1 MKENKNIE
9 RLFQEKFKDFEAIPP
24 QESWDLIA
32 SRLQEKKKKKR
43 VIPIWFRYSGIAAS
57 LFLIGT
63 LIWNYTFNNNP
74 NEHLTSPENTIVDKD
89 GNIINKKDAN
99 SSIDNAVVYDSKL
112 NQQKSDANLENS
124 TKNENQLENASTF
137 YKNSIDSKIQ
147 KNSSKSNAVV
157 NNNTIQKYTEPKA
170 VSKRKSNKK
179 YNQQLNVFK
188 NSNDVV
194 VDIAQK
200 NNSKRK
206 SKYKTN
212 KKNSSVT
219 ENEILFENNLIVND
233 DKKEKTSVNKENI
246 DAFFEKELSNSTIVN
261 DNYNDSIANK
271 TILSNGIVENEI
283 ITQDSTLV
291 AEVAVEPNPLEELL
305 KEKEDGKNEDEKE
318 EKRSKWAISTNAS
331 PVYFNSLAEGSSIDE
346 QFNSNSKN
354 YTTTLS
360 YGIAGSYAINDKL
373 SLKTGVN
380 SINLSY
386 NTNDVL
392 FESRMREVDNNIP
405 TISRNANASNMVF
418 SSKNGTINEISGDV
432 ENVVIDNNIGALKQS
447 ISYIEV
453 PLELSYKLI
462 DKKFGVEI
470 IGGMSTLF
478 LNQNN
483 ISLVTNG
490 LEMEVG
496 SANNLNNIHFSSN
509 VGLGFKYSFWKSFNA
524 NFQPMFKYQ
533 INTFNQNSGNFKP
546 YFIGLYSGIS
556 FSF

>member
-74 NEHLTSPENTIVDKD
+74 NEHLTSPENTIVDRD

-212 KKNSSVT
+212 KKNSSIT

-261 DNYNDSIANK
+261 NNYNDSIANK

-432 ENVVIDNNIGALKQS
+432 ENVVIDNNIGALKQN

-546 YFIGLYSGIS
+546 YFIGLYTGFS

>member
-9 RLFQEKFKDFEAIPP
+9 RLFQEKFKDFEATPP
-24 QESWDLIA
+24 QESWDFIA
-32 SRLQEKKKKKR
+32 SRLEEKKKKKR

-63 LIWNYTFNNNP
+63 LIWNYSFNDNP
-74 NEHLTSPENTIVDKD
+74 GEDLTNPENTIVDRD
-89 GNIINKKDAN
+89 GNIINKKGPN
-99 SSIDNAVVYDSKL
+99 SSTDNSVVYDSKL
-112 NQQKSDANLENS
+112 NNQKTDANSENS
-124 TKNENQLENASTF
+124 TKNENELENASTI
-137 YKNSIDSKIQ
+137 YKNSINRKIQ
-147 KNSSKSNAVV
+147 NNSSKSNAVV
-157 NNNTIQKYTEPKA
+157 NNNKIQKYTEPKT
-170 VSKRKSNKK
+170 VSKRKTNKK
-179 YNQQLNVFK
+179 YNQQHTIFN
-188 NSNDVV
+188 NSKDAV
-194 VDIAQK
+194 VDNAQK
-200 NNSKRK
+200 KNSKRK
-206 SKYKTN
+206 TKYKS
-212 KKNSSVT
+212 KKNNSSIT
-219 ENEILFENNLIVND
+219 ESEILFDNQLIVND
-233 DKKEKTSVNKENI
+233 EKKEKSPINKENI
-246 DAFFEKELSNSTIVN
+246 DTFFEKELSNSTIVN
-261 DNYNDSIANK
+261 NNNDSIADK
-271 TILSNGIVENEI
+271 STLSNAVVSNEI

-291 AEVAVEPNPLEELL
+291 AEVSAEPNPLEELL

-354 YTTTLS
+354 YSTTLS
-360 YGIAGSYAINDKL
+360 FGIAGSYALNEKL

-380 SINLSY
+380 TINLSY

-418 SSKNGTINEISGDV
+418 SSKNGTVNEISGDV
-432 ENVVIDNNIGALKQS
+432 ENVVIDNNIGALKQN

-453 PLELSYKLI
+453 PLELSYKLV

-496 SANNLNNIHFSSN
+496 RANNLNNIHFSSN
-509 VGLGFKYSFWKSFNA
+509 VGLGFKYSFWKNFNA

>member
-9 RLFQEKFKDFEAIPP
+9 RLFQEKFKDFEALPP

-43 VIPIWFRYSGIAAS
+43 IIPIWFRYSGIAAS

-63 LIWNYTFNNNP
+63 LIWNYSFTNNP
-74 NEHLTSPENTIVDKD
+74 NEHLTNPENNIVDSD

-99 SSIDNAVVYDSKL
+99 SSIDNAVVYDAKL

-179 YNQQLNVFK
+179 YNNQLNVFK

-212 KKNSSVT
+212 KKNSSVI
-219 ENEILFENNLIVND
+219 ENEILLENNLIVND
-233 DKKEKTSVNKENI
+233 DKKGKTSVNKENI

-261 DNYNDSIANK
+261 NNHNDSIANK
-271 TILSNGIVENEI
+271 TILSNGVVENEI

-305 KEKEDGKNEDEKE
+305 KEKEVGKNEDEKE

-432 ENVVIDNNIGALKQS
+432 ENVIIDNNIGSLKQN

>member
-9 RLFQEKFKDFEAIPP
+9 RLFQEKFKDFEALPP
-24 QESWDLIA
+24 EDSWDFIA
-32 SRLQEKKKKKR
+32 DRLHKKKKKR
-43 VIPIWFRYSGIAAS
+43 IIPIWFQLSGVAAS
-57 LFLIGT
+57 ILLVGG
-63 LIWNYTFNNNP
+63 LIWNFTAQ
-74 NEHLTSPENTIVDKD
+74 NETEQLPVFENTIVNGKET
-89 GNIINKKDAN
+89 NNNEINSKTKFSTDE
-99 SSIDNAVVYDSKL
+99 SLVYDSKEKNNEKNSLESDQQNNNKSKIYKENLL
-112 NQQKSDANLENS
+112 NKQNKINSGKTNTIITYNELEKNTDSNYKRKKKSNNNFKQERFAKENS
-124 TKNENQLENASTF
+124 E
-137 YKNSIDSKIQ
+137 I
-147 KNSSKSNAVV
+147 
-157 NNNTIQKYTEPKA
+157 
-170 VSKRKSNKK
+170 
-179 YNQQLNVFK
+179 
-188 NSNDVV
+188 VV
-194 VDIAQK
+194 VSNTKKSTA
-200 NNSKRK
+200 KRK
-206 SKYKTN
+206 SKYKSN
-212 KKNSSVT
+212 KSNVGF
-219 ENEILFENNLIVND
+219 ENEISTDLIVADKSSKEQQIMKND
-233 DKKEKTSVNKENI
+233 I
-246 DAFFEKELSNSTIVN
+246 DAFFEQTTTNKTLVTN
-261 DNYNDSIANK
+261 NDSISSETNNTNVLAS
-271 TILSNGIVENEI
+271 TEI
-283 ITQDSTLV
+283 ISKDSTLI
-291 AEVAVEPNPLEELL
+291 AEVLKETNPLEELL
-305 KEKEDGKNEDEKE
+305 KEKEVGKNEDEKE

-360 YGIAGSYAINDKL
+360 IGLAGSYAINDKL

-386 NTNDVL
+386 NTNDVV
-392 FESRMREVDNNIP
+392 FESRMREVENNIP
-405 TISRNANASNMVF
+405 TISRNANASNMIF
-418 SSKNGTINEISGDV
+418 SSKNGTVNEISGDV
-432 ENVVIDNNIGALKQS
+432 ENVIIDNNIGALKQN

-483 ISLVTNG
+483 IFLMANG

-496 SANNLNNIHFSSN
+496 RANNLNNIHFSSN

-533 INTFNQNSGNFKP
+533 INTFNQNSSNFKP

>member
-9 RLFQEKFKDFEAIPP
+9 RLFQEKFKDFEALPP
-24 QESWDLIA
+24 EDSWDFIA
-32 SRLQEKKKKKR
+32 DRLHKKKKKR
-43 VIPIWFRYSGIAAS
+43 IIPIWFQLSGVAAS
-57 LFLIGT
+57 ILLVGG
-63 LIWNYTFNNNP
+63 LIWNFTAQ
-74 NEHLTSPENTIVDKD
+74 NETEQLPVFENTIVNGKET
-89 GNIINKKDAN
+89 NNNEINSKTKFSTDE
-99 SSIDNAVVYDSKL
+99 SLVYDSKEKNNEKNSLESDQQNNNKSKIYKENLL
-112 NQQKSDANLENS
+112 NKQNKINSGKTNTIITYNELEKNTDSSYKRKKKSNNNFKQQRFAKENS
-124 TKNENQLENASTF
+124 E
-137 YKNSIDSKIQ
+137 I
-147 KNSSKSNAVV
+147 
-157 NNNTIQKYTEPKA
+157 
-170 VSKRKSNKK
+170 
-179 YNQQLNVFK
+179 
-188 NSNDVV
+188 VV
-194 VDIAQK
+194 VSNTKKSTA
-200 NNSKRK
+200 KRK
-206 SKYKTN
+206 SKYKSN
-212 KKNSSVT
+212 KSNVGF
-219 ENEILFENNLIVND
+219 ENEISTDLIVADRSSKEQQIMKND
-233 DKKEKTSVNKENI
+233 I
-246 DAFFEKELSNSTIVN
+246 DTFFEESTTNKTFVTN
-261 DNYNDSIANK
+261 NDSINSETNNTNVLAS
-271 TILSNGIVENEI
+271 TEI
-283 ITQDSTLV
+283 ICKDSTLI
-291 AEVAVEPNPLEELL
+291 AEVLKETNPLEELL
-305 KEKEDGKNEDEKE
+305 KEKEVGKNEDEKE

-360 YGIAGSYAINDKL
+360 IGLAGSYAINDKL

-418 SSKNGTINEISGDV
+418 SSKNSTINEISGDV
-432 ENVVIDNNIGALKQS
+432 ENVIIDNNIGALKQN

-483 ISLVTNG
+483 IFLMANG

-496 SANNLNNIHFSSN
+496 RANNLNNIHFSSN

-533 INTFNQNSGNFKP
+533 INTFNQNSSNFKP

>member
-9 RLFQEKFKDFEAIPP
+9 RLFQEKFKDFEAMPP

-32 SRLQEKKKKKR
+32 SHLQEKKKKKR
-43 VIPIWFRYSGIAAS
+43 VIPIWFRYTGIAAS

-63 LIWNYTFNNNP
+63 LIWNYRFTNNP
-74 NEHLTSPENTIVDKD
+74 NEHLTSPENTIVVKD

-112 NQQKSDANLENS
+112 NQQKSDAKLENS

-157 NNNTIQKYTEPKA
+157 NNNTIQKYTEPKV

-179 YNQQLNVFK
+179 YNNQLTVFK
-188 NSNDVV
+188 NSNDEV

-212 KKNSSVT
+212 KKNSSVI
-219 ENEILFENNLIVND
+219 ENEILLENNLVVND
-233 DKKEKTSVNKENI
+233 DKKEKTSVNKDNI

-261 DNYNDSIANK
+261 NNHNDSIANK
-271 TILSNGIVENEI
+271 TILSNGVVENEI

-354 YTTTLS
+354 YSTTLS

-405 TISRNANASNMVF
+405 TISRNANASNIVF

-432 ENVVIDNNIGALKQS
+432 ENVVIDNNIGALKQN

-462 DKKFGVEI
+462 DQKFGVEI

-509 VGLGFKYSFWKSFNA
+509 VGLGFKYSFWKNFNA

>member
-63 LIWNYTFNNNP
+63 LIWNYSFTNNP
-74 NEHLTSPENTIVDKD
+74 NEHLTNPENTIVDRD

-99 SSIDNAVVYDSKL
+99 SSIDNAVVYDAKL

-147 KNSSKSNAVV
+147 KNSSKTNAVV
-157 NNNTIQKYTEPKA
+157 NNNTIQKYTEPKV

-179 YNQQLNVFK
+179 YNNQLNVFK
-188 NSNDVV
+188 NSNDGV

-219 ENEILFENNLIVND
+219 ENEILLENNTIVND
-233 DKKEKTSVNKENI
+233 DKKEKTSVNKEKI

-261 DNYNDSIANK
+261 NNHNDSIANK
-271 TILSNGIVENEI
+271 TILSNGVVENEI

-432 ENVVIDNNIGALKQS
+432 ENVIIDNNIGSLKQN

>member
-261 DNYNDSIANK
+261 NNHNDSIANK

>member
-170 VSKRKSNKK
+170 ISKRKSNKK

-261 DNYNDSIANK
+261 NNHNDSIANK

-432 ENVVIDNNIGALKQS
+432 ENVVIDNNIGALKQN

-490 LEMEVG
+490 LEIEVG

>member
-63 LIWNYTFNNNP
+63 LIWNYSFTNNP
-74 NEHLTSPENTIVDKD
+74 NEHLTNPENTIVDRD

-99 SSIDNAVVYDSKL
+99 SSIDNAVVYDAKL

-179 YNQQLNVFK
+179 YNNQLNVFK

-194 VDIAQK
+194 VDITQK

-219 ENEILFENNLIVND
+219 ENEILLENNLIVND

-261 DNYNDSIANK
+261 NNHNDSIANK
-271 TILSNGIVENEI
+271 TILSNGVVENEI

-432 ENVVIDNNIGALKQS
+432 ENVIIDNNIGSLKQN

>member
-9 RLFQEKFKDFEAIPP
+9 RIFQEKFKDFEAIPP

-43 VIPIWFRYSGIAAS
+43 IIPIWFRYSGIAAS

-63 LIWNYTFNNNP
+63 LIWNYSFTNNP
-74 NEHLTSPENTIVDKD
+74 NEHLTNPENTIVDRD

-99 SSIDNAVVYDSKL
+99 SSIDNAVVYDAKL

-157 NNNTIQKYTEPKA
+157 NNNTIQKYNEPKA

-179 YNQQLNVFK
+179 YNNQLNVFK

-212 KKNSSVT
+212 KKNSSVI
-219 ENEILFENNLIVND
+219 ENEILLENNLIVND

-261 DNYNDSIANK
+261 NNHNDSIANK
-271 TILSNGIVENEI
+271 TILSNGVVENEI

-432 ENVVIDNNIGALKQS
+432 ENVIIDNNIGSLKQN

>member
-63 LIWNYTFNNNP
+63 LIWNYSFTNNP
-74 NEHLTSPENTIVDKD
+74 NEHLTNPENTIVDRD

-99 SSIDNAVVYDSKL
+99 SSIDNAVVYDAKL

-157 NNNTIQKYTEPKA
+157 NNNTIQKYTEPKV

-179 YNQQLNVFK
+179 YNNQLNVFK
-188 NSNDVV
+188 NSNDGV

-219 ENEILFENNLIVND
+219 ENEILLENNTIVND
-233 DKKEKTSVNKENI
+233 DKKEKTSVNKEKI

-261 DNYNDSIANK
+261 NNHNDSIANK
-271 TILSNGIVENEI
+271 TILSNGVVENEI

-432 ENVVIDNNIGALKQS
+432 ENVIIDNNIGSLKQN

>member
-9 RLFQEKFKDFEAIPP
+9 RLFQEKFKDFEALPP
-24 QESWDLIA
+24 EDSWDFIA
-32 SRLQEKKKKKR
+32 DRLHKKKKKR
-43 VIPIWFRYSGIAAS
+43 IIPIWFQLSGVAAS
-57 LFLIGT
+57 ILLVGG
-63 LIWNYTFNNNP
+63 LIWNFTAQ
-74 NEHLTSPENTIVDKD
+74 NETEQLPVFENTIVNGKET
-89 GNIINKKDAN
+89 NNNEINSKTKFSTDE
-99 SSIDNAVVYDSKL
+99 SLVYDSKEKNNEKNSLESDQQNNNKSKIYKENLL
-112 NQQKSDANLENS
+112 NKQNKINSGKTNTIITYNELEKNTDSNYKRKKKSNNNFKQQRFAKENS
-124 TKNENQLENASTF
+124 E
-137 YKNSIDSKIQ
+137 I
-147 KNSSKSNAVV
+147 
-157 NNNTIQKYTEPKA
+157 
-170 VSKRKSNKK
+170 
-179 YNQQLNVFK
+179 
-188 NSNDVV
+188 VV
-194 VDIAQK
+194 VSNTKKSTA
-200 NNSKRK
+200 KRK
-206 SKYKTN
+206 SKYKSN
-212 KKNSSVT
+212 KSNVGF
-219 ENEILFENNLIVND
+219 ENEISTDLIVADKSSKEQQIMKND
-233 DKKEKTSVNKENI
+233 I
-246 DAFFEKELSNSTIVN
+246 DAFFEQTTTNKTLVN
-261 DNYNDSIANK
+261 NNDSISSETNNTNVLAS
-271 TILSNGIVENEI
+271 TEI
-283 ITQDSTLV
+283 ISKDSTLI
-291 AEVAVEPNPLEELL
+291 AEVLKETNPLEELL
-305 KEKEDGKNEDEKE
+305 KEKEVGKNEEEKE

-360 YGIAGSYAINDKL
+360 IGLAGSYAINDKL

-386 NTNDVL
+386 NTNDVV
-392 FESRMREVDNNIP
+392 FESRMREVENNIP
-405 TISRNANASNMVF
+405 TISRNANASNMIF
-418 SSKNGTINEISGDV
+418 SSKNGTVNEISGDV
-432 ENVVIDNNIGALKQS
+432 ENVIIDNNIGALKQN

-483 ISLVTNG
+483 ISLLTNG

-496 SANNLNNIHFSSN
+496 RANNLNNIHFSSN

-533 INTFNQNSGNFKP
+533 INTFNQNSSNFKP

>member
-9 RLFQEKFKDFEAIPP
+9 RLFQEKYKDFEAIPP

-43 VIPIWFRYSGIAAS
+43 IIPIWFRYSGIAAS

-63 LIWNYTFNNNP
+63 LIWNYSFTNNP
-74 NEHLTSPENTIVDKD
+74 NEHLTSPENTIVDRD

-99 SSIDNAVVYDSKL
+99 SSIDNAVVYDAKL

-157 NNNTIQKYTEPKA
+157 NNNTIQKYNEPKA

-179 YNQQLNVFK
+179 YNNQLNVFK

-212 KKNSSVT
+212 KKNSSVI
-219 ENEILFENNLIVND
+219 ENEILLENNTIVND
-233 DKKEKTSVNKENI
+233 DKKEKTSVNKEKI

-261 DNYNDSIANK
+261 NNHNDSIANK
-271 TILSNGIVENEI
+271 TILSNGVVENEI

-432 ENVVIDNNIGALKQS
+432 ENVIIDNNIGSLKQN

>member
-261 DNYNDSIANK
+261 NNYNDSISNK

-432 ENVVIDNNIGALKQS
+432 ENVVIDNNIGALKQN

>member
-99 SSIDNAVVYDSKL
+99 SSIDNAVVYDLKL

-261 DNYNDSIANK
+261 NNYNDSIANK

-462 DKKFGVEI
+462 EKKFGVEI

>member
-261 DNYNDSIANK
+261 NNYNDSIANK

-432 ENVVIDNNIGALKQS
+432 ENVVIDNNIGALKQN

>member
-63 LIWNYTFNNNP
+63 LIWNYSFTNNP
-74 NEHLTSPENTIVDKD
+74 NEHLTNPENTIVDRD

-99 SSIDNAVVYDSKL
+99 SSIDNAVVYDAKL

-147 KNSSKSNAVV
+147 KNSSKTNAVV
-157 NNNTIQKYTEPKA
+157 NNNTIQKYTEPKV

-179 YNQQLNVFK
+179 YNNQHNVFK
-188 NSNDVV
+188 NSNDEV

-200 NNSKRK
+200 NNPKRK

-212 KKNSSVT
+212 KKNSSVI
-219 ENEILFENNLIVND
+219 ENEILLENNLIVND
-233 DKKEKTSVNKENI
+233 DKKGKTSVNKENI

-261 DNYNDSIANK
+261 NNHNDSIANK
-271 TILSNGIVENEI
+271 TILSNGVVENEI

-432 ENVVIDNNIGALKQS
+432 ENVIIDNNIGSLKQN

>member
-9 RLFQEKFKDFEAIPP
+9 RLFQEKFKDFEALPP
-24 QESWDLIA
+24 EDSWDFIA
-32 SRLQEKKKKKR
+32 DRLHKKKKKR
-43 VIPIWFRYSGIAAS
+43 IIPIWFQLSGVAAS
-57 LFLIGT
+57 IILVGG
-63 LIWNYTFNNNP
+63 LIWNFTAQ
-74 NEHLTSPENTIVDKD
+74 NETEQLPAFENTIVNGKET
-89 GNIINKKDAN
+89 NNNEINSKTKFSTDE
-99 SSIDNAVVYDSKL
+99 SLVYDSKEKNNEINSLESDQQNNNKSKIYKENLL
-112 NQQKSDANLENS
+112 NKQNKINSGITNTIITYNELEKNTDSNYKRKKKSNNNFKQQRFARENS
-124 TKNENQLENASTF
+124 ET
-137 YKNSIDSKIQ
+137 
-147 KNSSKSNAVV
+147 
-157 NNNTIQKYTEPKA
+157 
-170 VSKRKSNKK
+170 
-179 YNQQLNVFK
+179 
-188 NSNDVV
+188 VV
-194 VDIAQK
+194 VSNGK
-200 NNSKRK
+200 KSTTKRK
-206 SKYKTN
+206 SKFKSN
-212 KKNSSVT
+212 KSNVGF
-219 ENEILFENNLIVND
+219 ENEISTDLIVADKSSKEQQIMKND
-233 DKKEKTSVNKENI
+233 I
-246 DAFFEKELSNSTIVN
+246 DAFFEQSTTNKTLVTN
-261 DNYNDSIANK
+261 NDSINSETNNTNVLAS
-271 TILSNGIVENEI
+271 TEI
-283 ITQDSTLV
+283 ISKDSTLI
-291 AEVAVEPNPLEELL
+291 AEVLKETNPLEELL
-305 KEKEDGKNEDEKE
+305 KEKEVGKNEDEKE

-360 YGIAGSYAINDKL
+360 IGLAGSYAINDKL

-418 SSKNGTINEISGDV
+418 SSKNGTVNEISGDV
-432 ENVVIDNNIGALKQS
+432 ENVIIDNNIGALKQN

-496 SANNLNNIHFSSN
+496 RANNLNNIHFSSN

-533 INTFNQNSGNFKP
+533 INTFNQNSSNFKP

>member
-24 QESWDLIA
+24 QESWDFIA
-32 SRLQEKKKKKR
+32 SRLEEKKKKKR

-63 LIWNYTFNNNP
+63 LIWNYSFNNNS
-74 NEHLTSPENTIVDKD
+74 NEDVTSPENTIVVRD
-89 GNIINKKDAN
+89 GNIINKKGPN
-99 SSIDNAVVYDSKL
+99 SSTDNSVVYDSKL
-112 NQQKSDANLENS
+112 NNQKTNTNSENS
-124 TKNENQLENASTF
+124 TKNENELENASAI
-137 YKNSIDSKIQ
+137 YRNSIDRKFQ
-147 KNSSKSNAVV
+147 NNSSKSNTVV
-157 NNNTIQKYTEPKA
+157 NNNKIQKYTEPKT
-170 VSKRKSNKK
+170 VSKRKTNKK
-179 YNQQLNVFK
+179 YNQQHTIFN
-188 NSNDVV
+188 NSKDAV
-194 VDIAQK
+194 VDNAQK
-200 NNSKRK
+200 KNSKRK
-206 SKYKTN
+206 TKYKS
-212 KKNSSVT
+212 KKNNSSIT
-219 ENEILFENNLIVND
+219 ESEILFDNQLIVNEETN
-233 DKKEKTSVNKENI
+233 EKSPVNKENI
-246 DAFFEKELSNSTIVN
+246 DTFFEKELSNSTIVN
-261 DNYNDSIANK
+261 NNNDSIADK
-271 TILSNGIVENEI
+271 STLSNAVVSNEI

-291 AEVAVEPNPLEELL
+291 AEVSAEPNPLEELL

-360 YGIAGSYAINDKL
+360 IGLAGSYAINDKL

-418 SSKNGTINEISGDV
+418 SSKNGTVNEISGDV
-432 ENVVIDNNIGALKQS
+432 ENVIIDNNIGALKQN

-496 SANNLNNIHFSSN
+496 RANNLNNIHFSSN
-509 VGLGFKYSFWKSFNA
+509 VGLGFKYSFWNNFNA

>member
-9 RLFQEKFKDFEAIPP
+9 RLFQEKFKDFEALPL
-24 QESWDLIA
+24 QESWDLIS

-43 VIPIWFRYSGIAAS
+43 IIPIWFRYSGIAAS

-63 LIWNYTFNNNP
+63 LIWNYSFTNNP
-74 NEHLTSPENTIVDKD
+74 NEHLTNPENTIVDRD

-99 SSIDNAVVYDSKL
+99 SSIDNAVVYDAKL

-137 YKNSIDSKIQ
+137 YKNSIDLKIQ

-157 NNNTIQKYTEPKA
+157 NNNTIQKYNEPKA

-179 YNQQLNVFK
+179 YNNQLNVFK

-212 KKNSSVT
+212 KKNSSVI
-219 ENEILFENNLIVND
+219 ENEILLENNTIVND
-233 DKKEKTSVNKENI
+233 DKKEKTSVNKEKI

-261 DNYNDSIANK
+261 NNHNDSIANK
-271 TILSNGIVENEI
+271 TILSNGVVENEI

-432 ENVVIDNNIGALKQS
+432 ENVIIDNNIGSLKQN